1 MTFSNQQNKTSPLD
15 IIKQL
20 MPTPGMGARL
30 LCVLLT
36 IITLMSALVAES
48 HPWLMIH
55 RSTIQNTQFTSLF
68 TNTFVARPSG
78 FFNLLIFIALGVYF
92 FKDLFA
98 LWWRRDRAP
107 LVVAIVGPLL
117 AVFVVELILGGGRGW
132 GLTTSLM
139 VTLWFA
145 IPVEREWGSRRLV
158 IFCVVVVIMVNTTGA
173 LLLWAWPEG
182 VTAALNHGAAP
193 INGMSSLSGSLI
205 AVWAL
210 MIGNRRLAIIN
221 IEGKTVVWLLVVI
234 GALDF
239 ILQGRIKGIM
249 DLVAIGCAFLL
260 ITGYWRPRFAMDRL
274 RLWLLERRVERRRG
288 SLHIV
293 DRDDRTLH

>member
-132 GLTTSLM
+132 GLTTSLL

-158 IFCVVVVIMVNTTGA
+158 IFCVVVVIMVLVA
-173 LLLWAWPEG
+173 VVVVVIVVELHP
-182 VTAALNHGAAP
+182 
-193 INGMSSLSGSLI
+193 SGS
-205 AVWAL
+205 
-210 MIGNRRLAIIN
+210 GSKYG
-221 IEGKTVVWLLVVI
+221 EGGSGGGRCC
-234 GALDF
+234 GAGGHAYVFYAARDYE
-239 ILQGRIKGIM
+239 IL
-249 DLVAIGCAFLL
+249 
-260 ITGYWRPRFAMDRL
+260 
-274 RLWLLERRVERRRG
+274 RV
-288 SLHIV
+288 S
-293 DRDDRTLH
+293 TP